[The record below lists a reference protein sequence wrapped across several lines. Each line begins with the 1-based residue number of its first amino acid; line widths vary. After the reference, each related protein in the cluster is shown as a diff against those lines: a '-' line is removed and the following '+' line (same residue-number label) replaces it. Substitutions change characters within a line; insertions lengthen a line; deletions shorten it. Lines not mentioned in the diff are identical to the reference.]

1 MGWVFAYGSLMGD
14 AALRRCASRSARLPG
29 YHRAFSHTSE
39 RRWGRPDAP
48 CPTLGL
54 AQGGECWGVAFQIP
68 PGEHGEVLRA
78 LERREGARE
87 RRRRA
92 LTVETPDGAVD
103 AWVWISREEWAEAPG
118 GDLDHLEARLRSAHG
133 TVGTGTEYVRTLVQ
147 ALELHGL
154 SDPIVDALWDR
165 LRG

>member
-14 AALRRCASRSARLPG
+14 AALRRCASRPARLPG
-29 YHRAFSHTSE
+29 YHRAFSHTST

-54 AQGGECWGVAFQIP
+54 ASGGECWGVAFQIP
-68 PGEHGEVLRA
+68 PDEHGSVLRA

-87 RRRRA
+87 RRRET
-92 LTVETPDGAVD
+92 LGVETPDGTVD
-103 AWVWISREEWAEAPG
+103 AWVWVSRNGRAEG
-118 GDLDHLEARLRSAHG
+118 REGDPALLEARLRSAHG
-133 TVGTGTEYVRTLVQ
+133 TVGTGSEYVRTLVQ

-154 SDPIVDALWDR
+154 RDPIVDALWDR
-165 LRG
+165 LRD